1 MKMMD
6 RFKDINEAR
15 GELMQKAED
24 TREELMQRAEDIRA
38 RFADQAMQERI
49 TGFAGWTLVST
60 GVAWGMTDWM
70 RGRRR
75 IISLLLPMALIGM
88 GVAMLGGGS
97 VWRHRVAA
105 IGEAEMAVREQ
116 LSSLGPLG
124 RARVL
129 RDMAAESAP
138 LIRRIAHRN

>member
-1 MKMMD
+1 MKMWN
-6 RFKDINEAR
+6 RLEDINEAR
-15 GELMQKAED
+15 GELMDRVEE
-24 TREELMQRAEDIRA
+24 TRDELMQRAEDIKA
-38 RFADQAMQERI
+38 RFADQATQEKV
-49 TGFAGWTLVST
+49 TGFAGWTLVSA
-60 GVAWGMTDWM
+60 GLAWGMTDWM
-70 RGRRR
+70 RGRRNMG
-75 IISLLLPMALIGM
+75 SLVLPMALIAM

-97 VWRHRVAA
+97 AWRHRAAA
-105 IGEAEMAVREQ
+105 ISEAEMAVREQ

>member
-6 RFKDINEAR
+6 RFKDINETR
-15 GELMQKAED
+15 GELMQRAED
-24 TREELMQRAEDIRA
+24 TREDLMQRAEDIRA
-38 RFADQAMQERI
+38 RFADQAMQEKV

-60 GVAWGMTDWM
+60 GLAWGMSDWM
-70 RGRRR
+70 RGHRR
-75 IISLLLPMALIGM
+75 IGSLLLPMTLIGM

-97 VWRHRVAA
+97 AWRHRVAVVS
-105 IGEAEMAVREQ
+105 EAEAAVREQ

-124 RARVL
+124 RAQVL